1 MGESQIGTKWTK
13 MVQMFKEEEEKQD
26 KLEVCPEEEEEPDPD
41 DIKVHSEVDDID
53 EKKNDTEVTL
63 YNKSDGFSDTM
74 DRLTLSLTFSMAW
87 LESVCG
93 IAPTSRAGQ
102 RIYMFTMLS
111 IPLIPIVSLIAQ
123 NIVLLSDILDRKN
136 GLIEIGNSVLKSD
149 ETANLISSL
158 QQERTASLMQIY
170 LTNTS
175 KFTTGSVDELDL
187 DYLAQRLQTDEALG
201 NITEWRDF
209 PGETMF
215 NSKLRLQIRLDDFRE
230 LQDKRNLSSREQNE
244 KLASDTLDF
253 YTYTTR
259 VLLNDLSNIITATN
273 GSRTWRYLVT
283 YKNILRAVESLGIE
297 ISYGIIFIGNGE
309 LSPDDYANY
318 VESHKLTE
326 EYMLQ
331 SQAFLSTFKSKI
343 SNIQNTE
350 RYTQYISR
358 YNVLISPDKDVK
370 GDLDQEIFNYFLNS
384 FEIITMLREAVASAR
399 QNMNNLIEDEGQSVD
414 SEYVFGTT
422 IICALCVMSP
432 AIVILIRNAVNALQI
447 FSESFKSKALQLK
460 KEKNKAD
467 NLVYQMLP
475 KSVAD
480 NLRQDKNTSEMFDS
494 ATICFT
500 EIDGFNVIARAC
512 APMQLFDLLNTMY
525 KTYDARIDNN
535 DVYKVETIN
544 DTYMVASGLPERNG
558 DRHAVEIANLCIELM
573 FITPGIMIL
582 HNPSLRLKVKIGI
595 HSGPVTAGVVGSKMP
610 RYCLFGDTVN
620 VASRMRTTG
629 EPMRIQMSYETK
641 MLLDNAG
648 GYNSEMR
655 GQVEVKGKG
664 HMDTFWLVSKSF

>member
-1 MGESQIGTKWTK
+1 MSEHLPSMGESQTGPKGTK
-13 MVQMFKEEEEKQD
+13 MVQMFKEGEEKDD
-26 KLEVCPEEEEEPDPD
+26 KLAVRPEEEEPDPD
-41 DIKVHSEVDDID
+41 DIMVHSEVDDMD
-53 EKKNDTEVTL
+53 EKYNDTEMTVH
-63 YNKSDGFSDTM
+63 NKPDGLSDTV
-74 DRLTLSLTFSMAW
+74 DRLSLSLTFSMAW

-93 IAPTSRAGQ
+93 MAPASRMGQ
-102 RIYMFTMLS
+102 RIYLVTMLS
-111 IPLIPIVSLIAQ
+111 IPLIPIISLIAQ
-123 NIVLLSDILDRKN
+123 NGFLLSDILDRKN
-136 GLIEIGNSVLKSD
+136 DLIKIGESVLKSD
-149 ETANLISSL
+149 ETTKLISSL

-187 DYLAQRLQTDEALG
+187 DYQAQRLKTDDALG
-201 NITEWRDF
+201 NISGWRDF

-215 NSKLRLQIRLDDFRE
+215 KSKLRLQIRISDFRE
-230 LQDKRNLSSREQNE
+230 LQDKRNLSSREQNQ

-309 LSPDDYANY
+309 LSPDDFANY

-326 EYMLQ
+326 EYILQ
-331 SQAFLSTFKSKI
+331 SQAFLSSFKKKI
-343 SNIQNTE
+343 TEIQDTE
-350 RYTQYISR
+350 RYTQYNYR
-358 YNVLISPDKDVK
+358 YNVLISPDKKVD

-384 FEIITMLREAVASAR
+384 FEIITMMREVVDSAR
-399 QNMNNLIEDEGQSVD
+399 KSMNDLIQDESKSVD

-447 FSESFKSKALQLK
+447 FSESFKRKALQLK

-494 ATICFT
+494 ATVCFT
-500 EIDGFNVIARAC
+500 EIDAFNIIARSC
-512 APMQLFDLLNTMY
+512 DPMQLFELL
-525 KTYDARIDNN
+525 
-535 DVYKVETIN
+535 
-544 DTYMVASGLPERNG
+544 L
-558 DRHAVEIANLCIELM
+558 
-573 FITPGIMIL
+573 
-582 HNPSLRLKVKIGI
+582 
-595 HSGPVTAGVVGSKMP
+595 
-610 RYCLFGDTVN
+610 
-620 VASRMRTTG
+620 
-629 EPMRIQMSYETK
+629 
-641 MLLDNAG
+641 
-648 GYNSEMR
+648 
-655 GQVEVKGKG
+655 
-664 HMDTFWLVSKSF
+664 